1 MRRDTLLDFFSDVS
15 AGAEN
20 FSCTTTGIARVLI
33 RTQKLPHAAR
43 GFAARLQR
51 AGLGKGDKVVFWS
64 ENRPEWIIALWGCLL
79 NGSIAV
85 PIDYRASHEFL
96 GHVARIVDAKLLLLG
111 DDVELAGTRDS
122 GRRD

>member
-1 MRRDTLLDFFSDVS
+1 MSPLD
-15 AGAEN
+15 AEN
-20 FSCTTTGIARVLI
+20 FSSMTTGIARVLI
-33 RTQKLPHAAR
+33 RTQKPPPRRA

-51 AGLGKGDKVVFWS
+51 AGLVKGDKVVFWS

-96 GHVARIVDAKLLLLG
+96 GTRRTHRRRRSFCWSAMTWSS
-111 DDVELAGTRDS
+111 LA
-122 GRRD
+122 

>member
-1 MRRDTLLDFFSDVS
+1 MSPPDAASFSS
-15 AGAEN
+15 
-20 FSCTTTGIARVLI
+20 TTTDFARDRT

-43 GFAARLQR
+43 GFAARLQG

-85 PIDYRASHEFL
+85 PIDYRASQEFL
-96 GHVARIVDAKLLLLG
+96 GQRRTHRRREAAAAR
-111 DDVELAGTRDS
+111 R
-122 GRRD
+122 